1 MDKRE
6 RLTDEE
12 LLRRLSGHLK
22 PVLAPHLLHE
32 AKPEARYTMGVFWLA
47 LFLGIMGFLWST
59 ILYPIHYIITWL
71 VFSAIQ
77 SLDFFNF
84 FSMLFGEATM
94 QLNGPVNNLIFTLEF
109 MGTYL
114 FAVFRL
120 IVHAGRTTAQE
131 DILPHGGV
139 RLTIR
144 GYLRMFLALFT
155 YLPHLGLVCFGL
167 AQASEGEAFSAGG
180 NQLSAYSRICLVIAE
195 SDTPLSMESLWKLIA
210 ARFSD
215 AFPGGENQAKALLL
229 RLLRDLSEARLVEE
243 QRFEQDQISDRTRYR
258 AGETLT
264 ALLSRCRLSPS
275 VAETACSTAQK
286 NVQPDPVSKAQP
298 RRPEPP
304 PDIANPESSVRQT
317 PERK

>member
-1 MDKRE
+1 
-6 RLTDEE
+6 
-12 LLRRLSGHLK
+12 
-22 PVLAPHLLHE
+22 
-32 AKPEARYTMGVFWLA
+32 
-47 LFLGIMGFLWST
+47 
-59 ILYPIHYIITWL
+59 
-71 VFSAIQ
+71 
-77 SLDFFNF
+77 
-84 FSMLFGEATM
+84 
-94 QLNGPVNNLIFTLEF
+94 
-109 MGTYL
+109 
-114 FAVFRL
+114 
-120 IVHAGRTTAQE
+120 
-131 DILPHGGV
+131 
-139 RLTIR
+139 
-144 GYLRMFLALFT
+144 
-155 YLPHLGLVCFGL
+155 FGL

-210 ARFSD
+210 ARFPD